1 MRAHRHL
8 ALGLVVVAATV
19 GAAAADRAPRRVVIG
34 PGTYRPAFPA
44 SAGEAEVAVP
54 AFWLDVTPVTNAQFL
69 AFVRAQP
76 AWRRDRIKAVRADRS
91 YLAHWAGP
99 LTLGAAA
106 PAAAPVV
113 RVSWFAAKAYCAAHG
128 GRLPTE
134 REWELAA
141 LASEQAHDGSADP
154 AWQERILAW
163 YARPT
168 PDVLPAVGTAPANA
182 WGVRDLH
189 GLVWEWV
196 YDFGAALVAS
206 DDRER
211 GDAAR
216 DKYCGAGAA
225 LARDPA
231 EYATFMRL
239 AYRSAL
245 QARYT
250 TTNLGF
256 RCAAD
261 VAAPEPRR

>member
-1 MRAHRHL
+1 MRTRTL
-8 ALGLVVVAATV
+8 ASMMLLAVATAS
-19 GAAAADRAPRRVVIG
+19 AAPRAVAVG
-34 PGTYRPAFPA
+34 PGTYRPVFPT
-44 SAGEAEVAVP
+44 SPGEAEVVVAR
-54 AFWLDVTPVTNAQFL
+54 FRLDVTPVSNGDFL
-69 AFVRAQP
+69 AFVKANP
-76 AWRRDRIKAVRADRS
+76 AWQRGRVKAVRADAD
-91 YLAHWAGP
+91 YLGHWAGP

-106 PAAAPVV
+106 PAQAPVV
-113 RVSWFAAKAYCAAHG
+113 RVSWFAAKAYCAWRG

-141 LASEQAHDGSADP
+141 QASATARDGTAEP

-163 YARPT
+163 YAAPT
-168 PDVLPAVGTAPANA
+168 PTVLPAVGQGEANA
-182 WGVRDLH
+182 WGVHDLH

-211 GDAAR
+211 GDADR

-225 LARDPA
+225 LARDPRQ
-231 EYATFMRL
+231 YATFMRL
-239 AYRSAL
+239 AFRSSL

-250 TTNLGF
+250 TANLGF

-261 VAAPEPRR
+261 LPRPGKGP